1 MSMPLELHLS
11 LVRLSAELDSLQRAV
26 QEVLSCGESFTVHV
40 DPKDRATETQYLM
53 LEAAIRPVAKTGVLR
68 SRQHAEAG

>member
-1 MSMPLELHLS
+1 MNMPLELHLS

-26 QEVLSCGESFTVHV
+26 QEVLSCGESFAVHV
-40 DPKDRATETQYLM
+40 DPNDRVTKAQYLM
-53 LEAAIRPVAKTGVLR
+53 LEAAIRPVAAAGVPR